1 MQSHRENRFL
11 MTCCFQGLV
20 MGTAMIMVSVLDAS
34 AEDEPHA
41 TSSYMAAAISSV
53 LPKFDPTPLA
63 AAASKASTT
72 PGKPTPGVTLM
83 KAYVVRDVKIPTDE
97 VIMTPKAR
105 AKVAMDKYLGP
116 SDGLDRGLLNAVTLT
131 QLWKKIPIIGG
142 LDFVGTEKA
151 MSYADRAY
159 DAGGANDTIPYPH
172 PPPAVKN

>member
-1 MQSHRENRFL
+1 
-11 MTCCFQGLV
+11 
-20 MGTAMIMVSVLDAS
+20 
-34 AEDEPHA
+34 
-41 TSSYMAAAISSV
+41 
-53 LPKFDPTPLA
+53 
-63 AAASKASTT
+63 
-72 PGKPTPGVTLM
+72 M